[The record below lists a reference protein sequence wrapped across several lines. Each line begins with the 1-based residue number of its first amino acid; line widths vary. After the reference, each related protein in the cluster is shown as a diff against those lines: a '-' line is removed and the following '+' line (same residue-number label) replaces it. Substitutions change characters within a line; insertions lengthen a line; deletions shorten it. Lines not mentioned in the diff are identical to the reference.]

1 MKTGSSSFSNTISD
15 LIKKSGTP
23 SCEDSRPSLHVS
35 KEEDYDRWRG
45 MWAANNTFGDL
56 WVANHELSFGEISKL
71 RQERFPD
78 IRNVFCVTILRSP
91 LNWLRSRYQHGH
103 RAVANKHTAEN
114 ISDWVIGNGLHYMG
128 THYTFALPK
137 EMRDTYMSW
146 NQRIMLSTSNK
157 RKLQAKEKASLYP
170 TPTDDVV
177 LWFAIN
183 MDFDAAEQHLRQ
195 NYMVLLTEYLNLGVS
210 LFSLAMCG
218 NPESLKKQH
227 KMINKISEIRE
238 ADDERYS
245 FSAEQIRD
253 LTPILAPY
261 EALYGVYSKIFYEDV
276 AKYLGGLEEEQVA

>member
-1 MKTGSSSFSNTISD
+1 
-15 LIKKSGTP
+15 
-23 SCEDSRPSLHVS
+23 
-35 KEEDYDRWRG
+35 
-45 MWAANNTFGDL
+45 
-56 WVANHELSFGEISKL
+56 
-71 RQERFPD
+71 
-78 IRNVFCVTILRSP
+78 
-91 LNWLRSRYQHGH
+91 
-103 RAVANKHTAEN
+103 
-114 ISDWVIGNGLHYMG
+114 
-128 THYTFALPK
+128 
-137 EMRDTYMSW
+137 MSW

-276 AKYLGGLEEEQVA
+276 AKYLGGLEEEQVAVDFCSFPSFWFLEPAGIMGNFRVWSLTNAHDECKPLGSGLLLADFMTLATLVTLSIQL